1 MRSTTV
7 SVACLATLLAGAQ
20 AHAWTILPGGATDE
34 SVCDMGRSTTERI
47 SRRQW
52 IPPSSPRHNEVYVRY
67 IAARILENCKD
78 GQQLILGSPGDVQSL
93 DEPVLSEVAKTFC
106 KVSEIQRS
114 AVPTKSESTGEMRP
128 GFELKCQ
135 ISKFTQANEAH
146 QAREREKT
154 TEAMLIE
161 EQQKDVALRAPREQG
176 GDVSG
181 RWLDK
186 TLTKEGCGKLGWG
199 TIFGGGGNCAP

>member
-1 MRSTTV
+1 MRFTIV
-7 SVACLATLLAGAQ
+7 SVACFAALLVGAQ
-20 AHAWTILPGGATDE
+20 ADAWTIIPGGATDD
-34 SVCDMGRSTTERI
+34 SVCDLGRSTTQRI

-52 IPPSSPRHNEVYVRY
+52 IPPNSPRHNEIYIRYVT
-67 IAARILENCKD
+67 ARILENCKD
-78 GQQLILGSPGDVQSL
+78 GQQLILGSPGRVQSL

-106 KVSEIQRS
+106 KVSEIQRH
-114 AVPTKSESTGEMRP
+114 AAPTKSEFSGETDP

-154 TEAMLIE
+154 TEAVLIE

-186 TLTKEGCGKLGWG
+186 TLSKEGCGKLGWG

>member
-52 IPPSSPRHNEVYVRY
+52 IPPSSPRHNEIYVRY
-67 IAARILENCKD
+67 IVVRILENCKD

-106 KVSEIQRS
+106 KVSEIQWS

-135 ISKFTQANEAH
+135 ISKSTQANEAH

-154 TEAMLIE
+154 TEAVLIE

-176 GDVSG
+176 GDASG

-199 TIFGGGGNCAP
+199 AIFGGGGNCAP